1 MTSTMATPGS
11 GQPGE
16 HARVTD
22 KTWHCQNLIHVVMDA
37 RYISAKVVQE
47 VINNH
52 KHLDQVLAV
61 QLEPVKDP
69 REKGLARELS
79 YGIMRWYLRLTFIA
93 NLMLKKPLKA
103 KDNDVLALICSGLY
117 QLGYLRI
124 PDHAAISATVES
136 ARTLGKP
143 WACELINAILRRYQR
158 EKLSIEKKISE
169 SDSALFSHPEWMIS
183 QFRTTWPSHWQEI
196 LDSNNKYPPLQLRV
210 NLQKQSRTEYLQRL
224 QQVGIDADPS
234 SIVSSGITLSKPV
247 NVEEIPGFLSGD
259 VSVQDY
265 GAQLAVSLLNATTGH
280 RVLDACAAPG
290 GKTGHI
296 LENTPD
302 LEELVAVE
310 SDPYRM
316 ELLRN
321 TVHRLK
327 LNVNLVHAD
336 VNDVDNWWDGKP
348 FDRILLDAPC
358 SATGV
363 IRRHPDIK
371 LLRTPEQMQ
380 LFTGTQIRLL
390 DSVWPLLKQGGQLL
404 YSTCSILKAEAD
416 DQIASFSNKYDDTEI
431 IPIQSNWGI
440 SSEFGRYILPGH
452 EQTDGFFYALITKI
466 SGS

>member
-1 MTSTMATPGS
+1 M
-11 GQPGE
+11 
-16 HARVTD
+16 
-22 KTWHCQNLIHVVMDA
+22 MDA

-52 KHLDQVLAV
+52 RHLDQVLAI
-61 QLEPVKDP
+61 QLEQVKDP

-79 YGIMRWYLRLTFIA
+79 YGIMRWYPRLTFIA
-93 NLMLKKPLKA
+93 NLILKKPLKA
-103 KDNDVLALICSGLY
+103 KDTDVLALICSGLY

-124 PDHAAISATVES
+124 PDHAAISATVET
-136 ARTLGKP
+136 ARKFGKP

-169 SDSALFSHPEWMIS
+169 SEPALFSHPEWMIAL
-183 QFRTTWPSHWQEI
+183 FRTEWPSHWQEI
-196 LDSNNKYPPLQLRV
+196 LNSNNEHPPLQLRV
-210 NLQKQSRTEYLQRL
+210 NLQRQSRTEYLQRL
-224 QQVGIDADPS
+224 EQIGMGASPA
-234 SIVSSGITLSKPV
+234 SIVSSGIALNQAV
-247 NVEEIPGFLSGD
+247 NVEEIPGFLTGD
-259 VSVQDY
+259 VTVQDY
-265 GAQLAVSLLNATTGH
+265 GAQLAVTLLNATTGH

-302 LEELVAVE
+302 LETLVAVE
-310 SDPYRM
+310 SDPERI

-321 TVHRLK
+321 TVRRLK

-336 VNDVDNWWDGKP
+336 VNDVDDWWDGKP

-371 LLRTPEQMQ
+371 LLRTPEHMQ
-380 LFTGTQIRLL
+380 LFTGTQTKLL
-390 DSVWPLLKQGGQLL
+390 DSVWPLLKPGGRLV

-416 DQIASFSNKYDDTEI
+416 DQIATFSNKYDDTEI
-431 IPIQSNWGI
+431 IPIESNWGI
-440 SSEFGRYILPGH
+440 SSAFGRYILPGH
-452 EQTDGFFYALITKI
+452 EQTDGFYYALMTKT